1 MKQESK
7 IIIQNFI
14 DYLYSD
20 SQKCEFKCGGWN
32 YDNTI
37 YDFIDFCYNNDI
49 ILEYDSAQER
59 MYLQQ
64 KNIEEMSIDEIR
76 KYLYVI
82 FNGERFASG
91 MIAQSISNNKLKKA
105 LEKLATYFD

>member
-1 MKQESK
+1 
-7 IIIQNFI
+7 
-14 DYLYSD
+14 
-20 SQKCEFKCGGWN
+20 
-32 YDNTI
+32 
-37 YDFIDFCYNNDI
+37 
-49 ILEYDSAQER
+49 
-59 MYLQQ
+59 
-64 KNIEEMSIDEIR
+64 MSIDEIR